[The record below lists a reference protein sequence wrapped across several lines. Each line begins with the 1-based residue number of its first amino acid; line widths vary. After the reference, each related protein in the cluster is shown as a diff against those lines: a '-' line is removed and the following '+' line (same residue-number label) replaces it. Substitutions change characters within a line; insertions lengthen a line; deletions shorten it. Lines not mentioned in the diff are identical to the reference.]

1 MIFSWLGRKLSPW
14 FMLRSTHERL
24 MAERPKDDYFV
35 SGWMEILYIHPFYDG
50 NGRRYYRS
58 CADAFKHRP
67 NLDVCQ
73 RELYCAGDTYFEL
86 EVTHVSITEVS

>member
-1 MIFSWLGRKLSPW
+1 
-14 FMLRSTHERL
+14 
-24 MAERPKDDYFV
+24 MAERPKDVVYV
-35 SGWMEILYIHPFYDG
+35 PGALQKVTLYINYDG

-86 EVTHVSITEVS
+86 EVTRVSITEVS